1 MLLLLVSMIGYALIL
16 STGDPMA
23 AYSASP
29 SISAEDV
36 LRLRRDYGLDR
47 PVYVQYGYWLRNLA
61 AGNWGRSYVAQ
72 QPVIEMLAQRLPNTL
87 ILVTAAY
94 TLTLLVGIPLG
105 VISAV
110 RQYSPLDYVAT
121 GLAFIGLSMP
131 VFWLGLMLMG
141 IFAVQFKLA
150 GLPYLA
156 DGRHVRPDD
165 GPVRPG
171 PPAPPRASVGDAG
184 RRPDLPGTSATRGPA
199 CWRSSTRTTCG
210 PRVPRG
216 SEKPCSSGD
225 MDSRTP
231 RSPSCR

>member
-1 MLLLLVSMIGYALIL
+1 MVKFLVARLAQSVLLLLLVSMIGYALIL

-36 LRLRRDYGLDR
+36 FRLRKDYGLDR
-47 PVYVQYGYWLRNLA
+47 PVYVQYGYWLRNLLS
-61 AGNWGRSYVAQ
+61 GNWGRSYVAQ
-72 QPVIEMLAQRLPNTL
+72 QPVVEMLLQRLPNTM

-105 VISAV
+105 VVSAV
-110 RQYSPLDYVAT
+110 RQYSTLDYVAT

-150 GLPYLA
+150 GLPYLPTGGMYDLA
-156 DGRHVRPDD
+156 TVR
-165 GPVRPG
+165 R
-171 PPAPPRASVGDAG
+171 
-184 RRPDLPGTSATRGPA
+184 
-199 CWRSSTRTTCG
+199 WR
-210 PRVPRG
+210 
-216 SEKPCSSGD
+216 
-225 MDSRTP
+225 DSCAI
-231 RSPSCR
+231 SCCHR